1 MIKLLKPIA
10 HCYGVINAIELA
22 KKVANE
28 NKGKNIYV
36 FGLLVHNE
44 EVTKELD
51 NYGIKTI
58 DLTELDPI
66 EGIYSVSEE
75 LSLYKHNYC
84 FFENNP
90 LQLFC

>member
-22 KKVANE
+22 KKVSNE

-44 EVTKELD
+44 EVTKELEP
-51 NYGIKTI
+51 IKESEEDLIITKQITI
-58 DLTELDPI
+58 DVDTLGCPVLNAEKKTRP
-66 EGIYSVSEE
+66 
-75 LSLYKHNYC
+75 K
-84 FFENNP
+84 
-90 LQLFC
+90 